1 MMTVETRKPAIARCK
16 VFPLDSHNGIGTYFD
31 VYSDTG
37 NHYQVAIPE
46 RPKRVQYQTRTKQ
59 RIMYF
64 QYKPV
69 CREWHPTEAL
79 QYCKENANGTVCKHS
94 LAAIEH
100 RVRVAR
106 KSLSLPKNGERASA
120 VKLLN
125 FGGQLIKITNQ
136 NGKSVWG
143 VVRK

>member
-1 MMTVETRKPAIARCK
+1 MTVETRKPAISKCK

-37 NHYQVAIPE
+37 NHCQVAIPE
-46 RPKRVQYQTRTKQ
+46 KLQCYQAYLLTGSKVT
-59 RIMYF
+59 YYV
-64 QYKPV
+64 YKPV
-69 CREWHPTEAL
+69 CRKWHPTEAL
-79 QYCKENANGTVCKHS
+79 RVCRGNSNSTVCKHS
-94 LAAIEH
+94 LAAIKN
-100 RVRVAR
+100 RVRMAG
-106 KSLSLPKNGERASA
+106 KILSLPKNGEFISA

-143 VVRK
+143 VVR